1 MDNNNFYPH
10 HSTPANITPPACVGF
25 EACLVQS
32 WLWNQAECS
41 LLVTDICDSSGV
53 GKVRGN

>member
-10 HSTPANITPPACVGF
+10 HPTPTSITPPAYVGF
-25 EACLVQS
+25 KAFLVQS

-41 LLVTDICDSSGV
+41 LLVADIWF
-53 GKVRGN
+53 